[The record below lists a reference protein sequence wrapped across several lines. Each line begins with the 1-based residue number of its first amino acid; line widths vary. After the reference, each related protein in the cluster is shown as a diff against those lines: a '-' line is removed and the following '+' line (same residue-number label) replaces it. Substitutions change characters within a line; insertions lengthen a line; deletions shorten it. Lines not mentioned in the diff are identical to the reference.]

1 MMMLIEYYIHIYD
14 SIIVQAF
21 SSAYVISDLLQ
32 SLFNLTPADPYYMID
47 TVLPTLLDMLN
58 SIDLNVRHGAVL
70 ATAEILEALYN
81 HFNDKIELVIGESPT
96 ETVCADQAF
105 LLDI

>member
-1 MMMLIEYYIHIYD
+1 MT
-14 SIIVQAF
+14 A
-21 SSAYVISDLLQ
+21 
-32 SLFNLTPADPYYMID
+32 ADPHYMIS

-81 HFNDKIELVIGESPT
+81 HFNDKIENIIGKSM
-96 ETVCADQAF
+96 QHHRLRYRF
-105 LLDI
+105 L

>member
-1 MMMLIEYYIHIYD
+1 
-14 SIIVQAF
+14 
-21 SSAYVISDLLQ
+21 LLQ
-32 SLFNLTPADPYYMID
+32 SLFNLTPADPHYMID

-81 HFNDKIELVIGESPT
+81 HFNDKIENIIGKNLCNHTQIKFPFQIS
-96 ETVCADQAF
+96 
-105 LLDI
+105 III

>member
-1 MMMLIEYYIHIYD
+1 M
-14 SIIVQAF
+14 
-21 SSAYVISDLLQ
+21 LQ
-32 SLFNLTPADPYYMID
+32 SLFNLTVTDAHYMIN

-81 HFNDKIELVIGESPT
+81 YFNDEIG
-96 ETVCADQAF
+96 C
-105 LLDI
+105 IIGKNM

>member
-1 MMMLIEYYIHIYD
+1 M
-14 SIIVQAF
+14 
-21 SSAYVISDLLQ
+21 Q
-32 SLFNLTPADPYYMID
+32 SLCNLTAADPHYMTD

-81 HFNDKIELVIGESPT
+81 HCNDKIGYIIGKNM
-96 ETVCADQAF
+96 
-105 LLDI
+105 